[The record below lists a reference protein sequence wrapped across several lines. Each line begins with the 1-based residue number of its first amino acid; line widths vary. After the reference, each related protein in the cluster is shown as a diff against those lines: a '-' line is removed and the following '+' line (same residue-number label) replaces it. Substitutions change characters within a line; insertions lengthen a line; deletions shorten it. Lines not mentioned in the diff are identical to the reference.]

1 MIFNL
6 EAAAAAPAATDG
18 LMSTVLMFGIMIAV
32 MYFMLIRPENKRKKE
47 AEEMRSAIKV
57 GDEIST
63 IGGVVGKVVNVKE
76 DKLVI
81 ETGADQVRIELLKWA
96 VGTNETAAARA
107 QEEAKKAKE
116 AKAKEKAAKKA
127 EKL

>member
-1 MIFNL
+1 MVLNL
-6 EAAAAAPAATDG
+6 EAAAPAAGNDM
-18 LMSTVLMFGIMIAV
+18 MSMLLMFGIMFAV

-47 AEEMRSAIKV
+47 AEEMRSSIKV

-63 IGGVVGKVVNVKE
+63 IGGIVGKVINVKE

-96 VGTNETAAARA
+96 VGTNETASARA
-107 QEEAKKAKE
+107 QEEAQKAKE
-116 AKAKEKAAKKA
+116 AKAKAKAAKKA
-127 EKL
+127 EKQ